1 MRRFRLFVGAVYFL
15 AVIQYTVL
23 LRHPIHLSQ
32 SPCGERV
39 GVSNSSIRSTFILL
53 SQGGAGAGIFYYEKI
68 PGSKYILAVLLYHGG
83 SWGWYF
89 LIWEN
94 PWQQTYTC
102 IIEIN
107 WNYFGPAISHRN
119 VLVRADCLSVGRFE
133 FWNLSV
139 LTNLLD
145 SISFLSMLII
155 KILFRIYCKQPFTVC
170 PCVLYHLLQSIK
182 SSTVCRCLFL
192 PSDLYSVLAVQLK
205 YFTVSLCLSWLTV

>member
-1 MRRFRLFVGAVYFL
+1 MRRFRLFVGTVYFVYFL

-39 GVSNSSIRSTFILL
+39 GVSNSSIRSTFILVG
-53 SQGGAGAGIFYYEKI
+53 Q
-68 PGSKYILAVLLYHGG
+68 GG

-94 PWQQTYTC
+94 PWQQIY

-192 PSDLYSVLAVQLK
+192 PSDLYSVLAVQIK